1 MTKSAQTQRDTLV
14 AHLGKH
20 AMARSHEL
28 RALGI
33 AATTISRALDDG
45 IVTRLGRGLYQ
56 LSDCE
61 NDANAALA
69 EVSKRVPKAVIC
81 LTSALAFHDLTDQ
94 MPRAVWI
101 AIGQKDWAPAFDYPK
116 TRIVRFRE
124 ATLTGGIERHDISG
138 VSVPIYSVAKSL
150 ADAFRNPKLVDRSV
164 AIEALRA
171 ALNSG
176 KASPAEIAKASKEH
190 RAWPKMQ
197 PYLEALASNG

>member
-1 MTKSAQTQRDTLV
+1 MTEPTRTQRDTLV
-14 AHLGKH
+14 AHLSEH
-20 AMARSHEL
+20 VMARSHEL
-28 RALGI
+28 RALGV
-33 AATTISRALDDG
+33 AATTVSRALDEG
-45 IVTRLGRGLYQ
+45 VIRRLGRGLYQ
-56 LSDCE
+56 LSNCE
-61 NDANAALA
+61 IDANAALA
-69 EVSKRVPKAVIC
+69 EVSKRVPKAVVC

-124 ATLTGGIERHDISG
+124 AALEGGIEHHDISG
-138 VSVPIYSVAKSL
+138 VKVPIYSITKSL

-164 AIEALRA
+164 AIEALRT

-190 RAWPKMQ
+190 RAWSRMQ
-197 PYLEALASNG
+197 PYLEALTSNG